1 MEFIFEEKL
10 SREDY
15 FEKSDDEE
23 DGVPFDDRVA
33 FADKVRK
40 LNVE

>member
-1 MEFIFEEKL
+1 MPKEEL
-10 SREDY
+10 VND
-15 FEKSDDEE
+15 SDDDNDDEG
-23 DGVPFDDRVA
+23 GVSFDERIA